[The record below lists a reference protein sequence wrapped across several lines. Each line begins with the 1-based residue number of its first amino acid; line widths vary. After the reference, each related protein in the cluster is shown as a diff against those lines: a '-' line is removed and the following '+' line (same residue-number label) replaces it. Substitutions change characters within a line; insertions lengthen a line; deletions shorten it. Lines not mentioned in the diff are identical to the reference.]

1 MKLRALIVDDEPPAR
16 AELRYQLERQGGVEV
31 IGEAQSAR
39 EALAL
44 LGAVEYDVLFLD
56 IEMPALDGV
65 QLAQR
70 LRAGAYG
77 PPFVVFVT
85 AHDQHAL
92 RAFDVQAVDYLLKPV
107 EPSRIGATIERLRY
121 LRQRAEQSQGGVVPR
136 VEAPPRFLAGHEG
149 ESAFP
154 VRLGD
159 ISYLAAEGDAVH
171 LMTTEGRWLQL
182 RGSTLTEMERLLPP
196 DRFFRCHR
204 GYLVQVHEVAEI
216 VPFFNGTY
224 LLRMKGSRD
233 EVPVSRANARR
244 LKELFRLA

>member
-16 AELRYQLERQGGVEV
+16 AELRYQLERAGGVEV

-44 LGAVEYDVLFLD
+44 LQALPYDVVFLD
-56 IEMPALDGV
+56 IQMPSLDGV
-65 QLAQR
+65 QLAER
-70 LRAGAYG
+70 LRTGEYG
-77 PPFVVFVT
+77 RPSVVFVT

-92 RAFDVQAVDYLLKPV
+92 RAFDVQALDYLLKPV
-107 EPSRIGATIERLRY
+107 DPRRLLATIERLRR
-121 LRQRAEQSQGGVVPR
+121 LHQREAQAPGGTAQADR
-136 VEAPPRFLAGHEG
+136 PPRFLAGHEG

-154 VRLGD
+154 VALGE
-159 ISYLAAEGDAVH
+159 ISYLAAQGDAVH
-171 LMTTEGRWLQL
+171 LVTTEGRQLQL
-182 RGSTLTEMERLLPP
+182 RGSTLTEMEGLLPP

-216 VPFFNGTY
+216 LPFFNGTY
-224 LLRMKGSRD
+224 ILRMKGSRD
-233 EVPVSRANARR
+233 EVPVSRSRVRR

>member
-16 AELRYQLERQGGVEV
+16 AELRFQLEREGGVEV

-44 LGAVEYDVLFLD
+44 LAALEYDVVFLD
-56 IEMPALDGV
+56 IEMPALDGIK
-65 QLAQR
+65 LAEG
-70 LRAGAYG
+70 LRSDG
-77 PPFVVFVT
+77 PGHPLVVFVT
-85 AHDQHAL
+85 AHDRHAV

-107 EPSRIGATIERLRY
+107 QPSRLKACIERLRQ
-121 LRQRAEQSQGGVVPR
+121 LRRQDGSQAEAGPR
-136 VEAPPRFLAGHEG
+136 GEAAPRFLAGHDG

-154 VRLGD
+154 VALD
-159 ISYLAAEGDAVH
+159 EISYLSAQGDAVH
-171 LMTTEGRWLQL
+171 VVTTEGRQLQL
-182 RGSTLTEMERLLPP
+182 RGGTLAGLESMLPE

-216 VPFFNGTY
+216 VPFFNGTFI
-224 LLRMKGSRD
+224 LRMKGSRD
-233 EVPVSRANARR
+233 EVPVSRANVRR

>member
-1 MKLRALIVDDEPPAR
+1 MTLRALIVDDEPPAR
-16 AELRYQLERQGGVEV
+16 AELRYQLERAGGVEV

-44 LGAVEYDVLFLD
+44 LEALAYDVVFLD
-56 IEMPALDGV
+56 IQMPSLDGV
-65 QLAQR
+65 QLADR
-70 LRAGAYG
+70 LRAGEYG
-77 PPFVVFVT
+77 RPSVVFVT

-107 EPSRIGATIERLRY
+107 DPVRLAVTIERLRQV
-121 LRQRAEQSQGGVVPR
+121 RQGQQSGPAPHAEG
-136 VEAPPRFLAGHEG
+136 PPRFLAGHEG

-154 VRLGD
+154 VALGE
-159 ISYLAAEGDAVH
+159 ISYLTAQGDAVH
-171 LMTTEGRWLQL
+171 LVTTEGRQLQL
-182 RGSTLTEMERLLPP
+182 RGSTLTEMESLLPQ

-224 LLRMKGSRD
+224 LMRMRGSRD
-233 EVPVSRANARR
+233 EVPVSRSHVRR